1 MLYPLLAM
9 VAFTFLLLISGF
21 IMRYRA
27 VSRGEVSM
35 GYFRL
40 VSGDAPRYL
49 QQATRHFSNLFEMP
63 MLFYVAA
70 LIYLLHPIEAGWVA
84 PLAWAYVLSRIAHA
98 AIHLTYNNV
107 IHRMLVFQVSNLALI
122 ALWVGVALNF

>member
-1 MLYPLLAM
+1 MLSPLLAM
-9 VAFTFLLLISGF
+9 VAFTFLLLIFGF

-49 QQATRHFSNLFEMP
+49 QQATRHYSNLFEMP
-63 MLFYVAA
+63 VLFYVVA
-70 LIYLLHPIEAGWVA
+70 LIYLLHPIEAAWVA
-84 PLAWAYVLSRIAHA
+84 PLGWIYVIFRILHA

-122 ALWVGVALNF
+122 ALWVGVAFKF